1 MKNYKKL
8 RVHAQVLR
16 DKTNFSVKQ
25 IASFLGVS
33 PHFINDNTTDNIDK
47 SIRIIE
53 DWVCEYDDIRLLGLK
68 YKRSNEFIQSVID
81 KYLGKN
87 ENNFAGLKSKV

>member
-8 RVHAQVLR
+8 KVHAQTLR
-16 DKTNFSVKQ
+16 DKTNFSVKE

-33 PHFINDNTTDNIDK
+33 PHFINHNTTDKVNQ

-53 DWVCEYDDIRLLGLK
+53 DWVCEYDDIRLLGIK

-81 KYLGKN
+81 KYFGKN
-87 ENNFAGLKSKV
+87 EKNICGLKSKV

>member
-8 RVHAQVLR
+8 KANAQLLR
-16 DKTNFSVKQ
+16 DKTNFSTRQ

-33 PHFINDNTTDNIDK
+33 QTFIQENTTD
-47 SIRIIE
+47 SIRKDVRIIE
-53 DWVCEYDDIRLLGLK
+53 DWVCEYDDIGLIGK
-68 YKRSNEFIQSVID
+68 KHRRSNIHVQQVID
-81 KYLGKN
+81 RYLGKN